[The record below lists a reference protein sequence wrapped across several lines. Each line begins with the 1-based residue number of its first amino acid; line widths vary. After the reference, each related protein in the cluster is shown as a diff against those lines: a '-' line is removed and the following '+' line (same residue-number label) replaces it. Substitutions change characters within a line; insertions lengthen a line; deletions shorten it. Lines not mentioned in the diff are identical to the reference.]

1 VTPARPGFSFLEFLV
16 AMVVLGIALT
26 GLFPLMVICSRGV
39 ETLELR
45 YTNQGNKTGN
55 WFSPV
60 FRPNTDNVTLREE
73 RENYGTWYL
82 VPPSDPWAKRLGAVA
97 TFSRTSP
104 SASTTATVVD
114 DGGTGYSTVG
124 SWASGTNTN
133 AFLGDQQRHELQTS
147 TPADTAAWTF
157 TNVANGWYYVLATW
171 QRPADAT
178 ELAIDAQY
186 YIYDGDVATP
196 NTSAMVNQQS
206 APNGSIYSGWYVLTT
221 WHFQNADKIVKVKL
235 STNTGKA
242 VVADAVRLV
251 PVATVLSINKSFDKE
266 EVTIRARIGASP

>member
-1 VTPARPGFSFLEFLV
+1 MPARRGFSFLEFLV

-60 FRPNTDNVTLREE
+60 FRPNTDNITLREE

-82 VPPSDPWAKRLGAVA
+82 VPPTDPWARRLGAVA
-97 TFSRTSP
+97 TFSRTAPTTSP
-104 SASTTATVVD
+104 TATVVD
-114 DGGTGYSTVG
+114 DGGSGYTTAG
-124 SWASGTNTN
+124 SWTSSSNVNT
-133 AFLGDQQRHELQTS
+133 FLGDQQRHEAYAA
-147 TPADTAAWTF
+147 TPADTATWTF

-178 ELAIDAQY
+178 ELAVDAQY

-196 NTSAMVNQQS
+196 STSATVNQQT
-206 APNGSIYSGWYVLTT
+206 APDGSVYSGWYVLTT
-221 WHFQNADKIVKVKL
+221 WHFQNTDKIVKVKL
-235 STNTGKA
+235 SSNAAKA
-242 VVADAVRLV
+242 VIADGVRLV
-251 PVATVLSINKSFDKE
+251 PVTTILSIDKSFYKE
-266 EVTIRARIGASP
+266 EVTIRAKLGTSP